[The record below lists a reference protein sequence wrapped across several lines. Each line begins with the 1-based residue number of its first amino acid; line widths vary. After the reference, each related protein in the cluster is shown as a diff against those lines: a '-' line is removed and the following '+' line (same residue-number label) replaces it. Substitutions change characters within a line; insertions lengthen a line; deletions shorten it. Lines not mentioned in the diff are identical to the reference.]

1 MPSRRDVIN
10 VFDRAEPA
18 ARPAALRALARDGGD
33 DVRIAE
39 QLVSFIAPG
48 SFAADQYRT
57 LRHGIERARKDAGFQ
72 VLAITSSGPGEGKSV
87 TALNLAGAL
96 AQSPHARVLIVDA
109 DLRRPSVARYL
120 ALSGLRSPGLVHAI
134 QNDGELADVVRR
146 LDAFN
151 LAVLPA
157 GTPQTA
163 PYELLNSPRL
173 EVLLA
178 EARRHYDY
186 VLIDTP
192 PLVSFPDCRL
202 VGRWVDGFL
211 LIVAAHRTP
220 RKLFAEALNM
230 IDPAKVIGVVFNGDD
245 RPMSSHYGYY
255 YRPDGHDRD
264 RSWWRRAWSRRDARD
279 AQRTR

>member
-1 MPSRRDVIN
+1 MPSPNDVVN
-10 VFDRAEPA
+10 LLDRAGPA
-18 ARPAALRALARDGGD
+18 RDSVSEYERVDGPALRALTREAGGA
-33 DVRIAE
+33 RIAE

-96 AQSPHARVLIVDA
+96 AQSPHARVLIIDA

-120 ALSGLRSPGLVHAI
+120 ALGGPRSHGLVQAI
-134 QNDGELADVVRR
+134 QNGDGELADFVRR
-146 LDAFN
+146 VDAFN

-157 GTPQTA
+157 GAPQTA

-173 EVLLA
+173 EALLA
-178 EARRHYDY
+178 EARRQYDY

-192 PLVSFPDCRL
+192 PLVPFPDCRL

-211 LIVAAHRTP
+211 LIVAAHRTA
-220 RKLFAEALNM
+220 RRLFAEALNL
-230 IDPAKVIGVVFNGDD
+230 IDPAKVVGVVFNGDD
-245 RPMSSHYGYY
+245 RAVSSHYGYY
-255 YRPDGHDRD
+255 YRPDGADHR
-264 RSWWRRAWSRRDARD
+264 RRWWRR
-279 AQRTR
+279 TP